1 MPPRKRKDEEEE
13 LVDEEPPSIEPYKV
27 LALEKSATADEI
39 KYAYRKAALKH
50 HPDKAPEHLK
60 DEAHTKFQEIAF
72 AYAVLSDP
80 IRRKRYDVTGST
92 SESIDADGFKAI
104 EIFSKG
110 YKGSD
115 EEKDDLL
122 DAYTKAKGKWSGIY
136 STVMLSDPLED
147 EDRFREII
155 DKAIAQ
161 DEVKPFKAYT
171 GETEKAKENRMK
183 QARKEG
189 KEAMEYAQ
197 ELGVAD
203 KLFGKSKGKKDSG
216 EDGLAALIRKRQADR
231 GSFFDNLEAKYSNEK
246 KPKKGKGKKRVSED
260 EDDEDE
266 MPSEEAFQAAAA
278 RLKSQAGD
286 EEKPKKKR
294 AKR

>member
-1 MPPRKRKDEEEE
+1 
-13 LVDEEPPSIEPYKV
+13 
-27 LALEKSATADEI
+27 
-39 KYAYRKAALKH
+39 
-50 HPDKAPEHLK
+50 
-60 DEAHTKFQEIAF
+60 
-72 AYAVLSDP
+72 
-80 IRRKRYDVTGST
+80 VTGST
-92 SESIDADGFKAI
+92 SESIDADGFSWSEFYSEQFKDVITSEAI
-104 EIFSKG
+104 ETFSRG

-122 DAYTKAKGKWSGIY
+122 NAYTKAKGKWSGIY
-136 STVMLSDPLED
+136 STVMLSSPLED

-161 DEVKPFKAYT
+161 EEVKPFKVYT
-171 GETEKAKENRMK
+171 DETEKAKENRMK
-183 QARKEG
+183 QARREG
-189 KEAMEYAQ
+189 KEAMEYAE

-203 KLFGKSKGKKDSG
+203 KLFGKGKGKKDSG

-231 GSFFDNLEAKYSNEK
+231 GSFFDNLEAKYSNENK

-278 RLKSQAGD
+278 KLKSRAGD
-286 EEKPKKKR
+286 EQKPKKKR